1 MTRADEKD
9 PRSTVV
15 VPVESPLLLAV
26 RPLGLLEPVYR
37 SQRKESRSVSSWIM
51 YSYFSLPG
59 A

>member
-1 MTRADEKD
+1 MRVARADEED
-9 PRSTVV
+9 PGSA
-15 VPVESPLLLAV
+15 LCAAFLAPAL
-26 RPLGLLEPVYR
+26 RASLGLVYR

>member
-1 MTRADEKD
+1 MARADEED
-9 PRSTVV
+9 PGSALFAV
-15 VPVESPLLLAV
+15 LLAPAL
-26 RPLGLLEPVYR
+26 RTPLGPLYR